1 MTDLPAIACDHEHG
15 CITCG
20 DEAVAMRVVR
30 VDAARALALCET
42 DAGGRSTVE
51 IGLVDPVGADDRLLV
66 HAGTALSIVRPDAE
80 QSSQNAGPDALRRT
94 LP

>member
-30 VDAARALALCET
+30 VDAVRALALCET
-42 DAGGRSTVE
+42 EAGERSSVE
-51 IGLVDPVGADDRLLV
+51 IGLVEPVGEDDRLLV
-66 HAGTALSIVRPDAE
+66 HAGTALQVLA
-80 QSSQNAGPDALRRT
+80 
-94 LP
+94 